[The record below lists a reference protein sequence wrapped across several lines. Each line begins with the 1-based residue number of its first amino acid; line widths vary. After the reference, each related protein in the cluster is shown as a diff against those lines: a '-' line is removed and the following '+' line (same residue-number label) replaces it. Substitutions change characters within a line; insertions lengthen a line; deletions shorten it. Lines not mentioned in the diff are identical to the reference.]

1 MDHEFGF
8 ADEDDFDDLGD
19 LDDGDH
25 ECECEKAA
33 LMALME
39 GEPLIFAITQLMLGF
54 GLEGIP
60 ADATP
65 WKEFKQL
72 YEPMCKV
79 MMDSRSPEATE
90 DKVRLLATFTAMM
103 TLAKGPVAVRPDRLE
118 KWLRRIRN
126 VLVSYRDEE

>member
-8 ADEDDFDDLGD
+8 ADEDYDNLSDLEDD
-19 LDDGDH
+19 DH

-33 LMALME
+33 LMDLMD
-39 GEPLIFAITQLMLGF
+39 GEPLIFAITQIMLGF
-54 GLEGIP
+54 GLEGLP
-60 ADATP
+60 AEASP

-90 DKVRLLATFTAMM
+90 DKVRLLATFTALM
-103 TLAKGPVAVRPDRLE
+103 TLTKGQAPVRPDRLE
-118 KWLRRIRN
+118 KWLRRVRN
-126 VLVSYRDEE
+126 VLVNFRDEE

>member
-8 ADEDDFDDLGD
+8 ADEDYDDLAD
-19 LDDGDH
+19 LEDGDH
-25 ECECEKAA
+25 ECECQKAA
-33 LMALME
+33 LMELMD
-39 GEPLIFAITQLMLGF
+39 GEPLIFAITQIMLGF
-54 GLEGIP
+54 GLEGLP

-65 WKEFKQL
+65 WKDFKQL

-79 MMDSRSPEATE
+79 MMESKSAEATD

-103 TLAKGPVAVRPDRLE
+103 TLTNGPVTVRPDRLE

-126 VLVSYRDEE
+126 VLVNYRDEE